1 MNRLILPAAFLALL
15 AGLPPADA
23 QAPLRANQRY
33 CLEVRDATGPHP
45 LLCRFETLDQ
55 CYASRTGLTDWC
67 MLNPHLAFQQRHE
80 LRR

>member
-1 MNRLILPAAFLALL
+1 MTRLLLPVAFALSAIAASVQ
-15 AGLPPADA
+15 A
-23 QAPLRANQRY
+23 QAPLPANQRY
-33 CLEVRDATGPHP
+33 CLETRDAGGSYP

-67 MLNPHLAFQQRHE
+67 MLNPQLAFQQRHD

>member
-1 MNRLILPAAFLALL
+1 MTRLILPAALLALL
-15 AGLPPADA
+15 AGLPPTNA
-23 QAPLRANQRY
+23 QAPLPANQRY
-33 CLEVRDATGPHP
+33 CLETRDASGSYP

-55 CYASRTGLTDWC
+55 CYASRAGLTDWC